1 MTLRVAIAGASGYAG
16 GEVARLLAGHPEFE
30 VTTITAHSLV
40 GQSVEQVHPHLSSL
54 HGQVFQPTTTDVLA
68 DHDVLVVALPHG
80 DSGALGETL
89 LAEGGQKVLIDLGAD
104 RRLESQADWDA
115 FYGGT
120 HYDPFTYAMPELP
133 RVSGP
138 TSRELIAQATALAA
152 PGCNATAITLALVP
166 LLARGIVSPEDL
178 SAVLAVGSSGA
189 GKTPRVD
196 LMASELHGSANPY
209 AVGGIHR
216 HLPEISQNVRVSTGL
231 DITLSMTPVLVPM
244 SRGILATCSGLRVG
258 NHSVADIHA
267 QLQDAYAAEP
277 FVTVLP
283 LGRFPRSGDV
293 VGSNQVHLGVALDES
308 VNRVIVISA
317 IDNLVKGTAGAA
329 LQSLNLA
336 LGFEET
342 LGLVHNGVAP

>member
-1 MTLRVAIAGASGYAG
+1 
-16 GEVARLLAGHPEFE
+16 
-30 VTTITAHSLV
+30 
-40 GQSVEQVHPHLSSL
+40 
-54 HGQVFQPTTTDVLA
+54 
-68 DHDVLVVALPHG
+68 
-80 DSGALGETL
+80 
-89 LAEGGQKVLIDLGAD
+89 
-104 RRLESQADWDA
+104 
-115 FYGGT
+115 
-120 HYDPFTYAMPELP
+120 
-133 RVSGP
+133 
-138 TSRELIAQATALAA
+138 
-152 PGCNATAITLALVP
+152 
-166 LLARGIVSPEDL
+166 
-178 SAVLAVGSSGA
+178 
-189 GKTPRVD
+189 
-196 LMASELHGSANPY
+196 
-209 AVGGIHR
+209 
-216 HLPEISQNVRVSTGL
+216 VSTGL

-258 NHSVADIHA
+258 SHSAADIHA

-293 VGSNQVHLGVALDES
+293 VGSNQLHLGVALDES